1 MVPRNNDI
9 SKPVNLGEIT
19 VTVDDATV
27 HLVGMINE
35 LSAKFDKQLELVNS
49 SITELAKEVQDIKK
63 KMAHD
68 QTQFE
73 KEQNKK

>member
-35 LSAKFDKQLELVNS
+35 LSAKLDKQLALVNS
-49 SITELAKEVQDIKK
+49 AMTEFAKEIQDIKE